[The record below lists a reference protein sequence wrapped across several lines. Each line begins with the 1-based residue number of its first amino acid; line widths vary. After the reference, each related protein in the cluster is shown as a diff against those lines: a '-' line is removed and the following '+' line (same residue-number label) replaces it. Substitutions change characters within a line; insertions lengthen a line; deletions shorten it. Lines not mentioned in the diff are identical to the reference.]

1 MITARSE
8 WEAMLRQELQVLLN
22 RYSAENNSN
31 TPDYVLA
38 YFLLDCLTAF
48 DKAVAARELR
58 KLHRT
63 MPPEKPRGET

>member
-8 WEAMLRQELQVLLN
+8 REAMLRQELQVLLN

-48 DKAVAARELR
+48 DNAVELR